1 MAQAIAQMYADRG
14 AADYIGEPIT
24 QIEHA
29 LQAGYHAL
37 IYVTRNAVDSVRPVD
52 LILASV
58 LHDIGHLVTV
68 TELDVPMTEMMAE
81 NQSWGRTGHEVLGA
95 QYLRQLGVREPIPT
109 LVQSHVDAKRYR
121 VWKDPTYAARL
132 TEASRMTL
140 KFQGGPMT
148 ESEGRAF
155 EQDPLFRWKLKLR
168 ECDEASKE
176 QHQIYGHVDV
186 NACLSEKKVPSIIP
200 DLESF
205 LALL

>member
-1 MAQAIAQMYADRG
+1 MAQAIAQMYIDRG

-24 QIEHA
+24 QIEHG

-37 IYVTRNAVDSVRPVD
+37 IYVMNNAVDVVRPTD

-58 LHDIGHLVTV
+58 LHDIGHLVTA
-68 TELDVPMTEMMAE
+68 TELDGPMTEMIAD

-95 QYLRQLGVREPIPT
+95 QYLRRLGVPEPIPT

-121 VWKDPTYAARL
+121 VWNDPTYAARL

-168 ECDEASKE
+168 EWDEAAKE
-176 QHQIYGHVDV
+176 QHQVYGHVDV
-186 NACLSEKKVPSIIP
+186 AACLREKKVPAMIP

-205 LALL
+205 LVLL

>member
-1 MAQAIAQMYADRG
+1 MAHAIHDIYLARG

-37 IYVTRNAVDSVRPVD
+37 VYVCRHAVEPLRPED
-52 LILASV
+52 LILAGF

-68 TELDVPMTEMMAE
+68 DGLNVDMTDMIAE
-81 NQSWGRTGHEVLGA
+81 NKSWGRTGHEVLGA
-95 QYLRQLGVREPIPT
+95 NYLRHLGVLEPIPN

-121 VWKDPTYAARL
+121 IWKDPSYAAQL
-132 TEASRMTL
+132 TEASKMTL

-168 ECDEASKE
+168 EWDEAAKE
-176 QHQIYGHVDV
+176 KNLIYGRVDIR
-186 NACLSEKKVPSIIP
+186 ACLRDRTLPSFIP
-200 DLESF
+200 NLDSVI
-205 LALL
+205 ALL